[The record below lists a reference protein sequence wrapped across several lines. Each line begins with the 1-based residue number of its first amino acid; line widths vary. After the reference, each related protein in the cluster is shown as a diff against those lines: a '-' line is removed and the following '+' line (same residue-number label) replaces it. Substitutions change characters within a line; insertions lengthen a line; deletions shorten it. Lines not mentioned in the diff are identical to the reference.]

1 MNIKDATRKWVSEFN
16 AIPTAM
22 IERLVASD
30 EVEWEFY
37 LPDGEYEPI
46 PMWGSM
52 WSFDD
57 WTDNEWVESYGGL
70 DALLEC
76 GFTVLHH
83 DEFGY
88 YFGINGAG
96 YDFYEA
102 HWIPLYK
109 MRGLKWHDIDVDD
122 YV

>member
-1 MNIKDATRKWVSEFN
+1 MNIKDATFKWVSEFN

-37 LPDGEYEPI
+37 LPDGEYESI

-57 WTDNEWVESYGGL
+57 WTDDEWVENYGGL

-88 YFGINGAG
+88 FFGINGAG

-109 MRGLKWHDIDVDD
+109 ARGIQWHDIDVDD
-122 YV
+122 YA